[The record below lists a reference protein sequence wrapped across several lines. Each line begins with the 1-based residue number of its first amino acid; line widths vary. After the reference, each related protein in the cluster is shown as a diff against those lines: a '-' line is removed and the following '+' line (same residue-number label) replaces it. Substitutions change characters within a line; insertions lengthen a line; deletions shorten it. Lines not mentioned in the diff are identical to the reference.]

1 MLIKDLLASR
11 NGRFTSFA
19 VMYISEGIPYGF
31 TSAAMVAYMRSQGV
45 ALDDI
50 GLFVAALFIPWSFK
64 WAWAPLVDLFRF
76 NALGGRKAWIAL
88 CTSMMLLTLAA
99 VLLMDVSQNFQ
110 WLLVFI
116 VVHNLFAATQD
127 VAIDSLAVST
137 LQPDE
142 RSRGN
147 GFMFGGQYT
156 GIALGGAGAISL
168 FGLIG
173 FEATVVVMCL
183 FLALNLCFILLFIRD
198 PDTERAASK
207 ESFRKTV
214 ISFFLEL
221 RIGFLGSGPGP
232 KLAFLFAL
240 LPVGAIAL
248 AYATLS
254 TIQVDYG
261 LDEAGISKVTAIN
274 TILAAT
280 GCVIGGLLGD
290 RFGIKRIMF
299 VAYLATALP
308 TLTLA
313 FAIQSSGLE
322 GLSYTML
329 AGAIGAHGFIYGV
342 AFGLHAA
349 IFMGV
354 ANPAVG
360 ATMFTAFMAMSNIAI
375 SYTNY
380 WQGQVAENIDYAAV
394 LFFDAAIMLL
404 PLAMIP
410 FLRDRKEI
418 PVGLPAKPD

>member
-31 TSAAMVAYMRSQGV
+31 TSAAMVAYMRSEGV
-45 ALDDI
+45 SLDNI

-64 WAWAPLVDLFRF
+64 WVWAPLVDLFRF
-76 NALGGRKAWIAL
+76 NAIGGRKAWIAF
-88 CTSMMLLTLAA
+88 CTSMMLVTLAA
-99 VLLMDVSQNFQ
+99 VLLLDVSQNFQ
-110 WLLVFI
+110 WLLAFI
-116 VVHNLFAATQD
+116 VIHNLFAATQD

-147 GFMFGGQYT
+147 GFMFGGQYM
-156 GIALGGAGAISL
+156 GIALGGAGAIAL

-183 FLALNLCFILLFIRD
+183 FLAVNLSFIYLFIRD
-198 PDTERAASK
+198 PDTGRAAS
-207 ESFRKTV
+207 EHSLWETIRG
-214 ISFFLEL
+214 FFLEL
-221 RIGFLGSGPGP
+221 RIGFFGSGPGP
-232 KLAFLFAL
+232 KIAFLFAL

-261 LDEAGISKVTAIN
+261 LEEADISKVTALN

-280 GCVIGGLLGD
+280 GCVIGGILGD
-290 RFGIKRIMF
+290 RFGIKRVLFI
-299 VAYLATALP
+299 AYIATTLP

-313 FAIQSSGLE
+313 FAIQANGLE
-322 GLSYTML
+322 GISFSML
-329 AGAIGAHGFIYGV
+329 AGAIGAHGFVYGV

-380 WQGQVAENIDYAAV
+380 WQGQVAENFDYARV
-394 LFFDAAIMLL
+394 LFLDAAVMLL
-404 PLAMIP
+404 PLALIP
-410 FLRDRKEI
+410 FLQDRKE
-418 PVGLPAKPD
+418 VGAVLPQKPD